1 MFRDSSQAIL
11 NRVIAVATLVLL
23 TTGSAWSAGHK
34 VLYNFTPHNTPPSSG
49 LVVDTKGNAYGTTS
63 VGPSGRYNFGT
74 VYQLSPTS
82 GYHVLFGFRLT
93 GKDGK
98 APQGNLAIDS
108 AGNLYGTTIY
118 GGPNTSQCNGA
129 GCGVVYKLS
138 PPSNGVGLWTQT
150 ILYSFCSQANCTD
163 GANPQAGVILDS
175 SGNLY
180 GTTEVGGISSQCCGT
195 VFELSPTQSGWTESV
210 ISNLIGIGASTPESG
225 LIFDAVGNLYGT
237 TAHGGEGGAGT
248 VFELSPSGGGWTGSI
263 LYSFQSFTGSVDGC
277 DPLAGVIFDAAGNL
291 FGTTST
297 GGLYSGGCF
306 GNFGTVF
313 ELMPDGNAGWTETA
327 IYNFGGGNDG
337 SDPTAGLAIDSSGNL
352 YGTTF
357 YGGSSQ
363 DFGTIFELI
372 PGAGGQWTERVFR
385 LAGDNTGY
393 WPSAPVILNSA
404 GKVFGTTTQGGR
416 NANYGGVVFEIT
428 P

>member
-1 MFRDSSQAIL
+1 MFRDFFQAVL
-11 NRVIAVATLVLL
+11 SRVVVVATLVSLMA
-23 TTGSAWSAGHK
+23 GSAWSAAYR
-34 VLYNFTPHNTPPSSG
+34 VLYNFTPRNTPPSSG

-63 VGPSGRYNFGT
+63 VGPSGRVNLGT

-82 GYHVLFGFRLT
+82 GFHVLFGFNLT
-93 GKDGK
+93 GKDGV

-108 AGNLYGTTIY
+108 AGNVYGTTIY
-118 GGPNTSQCNGA
+118 GGANTSQCDGA

-138 PPSNGVGLWTQT
+138 PPLNGIGLWTQT
-150 ILYSFCSQANCTD
+150 ILYSFCSQANCVD

-175 SGNLY
+175 AGNLY
-180 GTTEVGGISSQCCGT
+180 GTTELGGIGGGT

-210 ISNLIGIGASTPESG
+210 ISSFSGGGSSPESG

-237 TAHGGEGGAGT
+237 TAYGGGGGAGT
-248 VFELSPSGGGWTGSI
+248 VFELSPTGSGWTESI
-263 LYSFQSFTGSVDGC
+263 LYSFQRFSGSVDGC
-277 DPLAGVIFDAAGNL
+277 DPLAGVIFDAAGDL
-291 FGTTST
+291 YGTTSS
-297 GGLYSGGCF
+297 GGLYSSECF
-306 GNFGTVF
+306 GGFGTVF
-313 ELMPDGNAGWTETA
+313 ELMPDGNGGWSEA
-327 IYNFGGGNDG
+327 IIYNFAGGEDG
-337 SDPTAGLAIDSSGNL
+337 SDPIAGLAIDSSGNL

-372 PGAGGQWTERVFR
+372 PGAGGQWRERVFR
-385 LAGDNTGY
+385 LAGSSTGY

-416 NANYGGVVFEIT
+416 NNNYGGVVFEIT